1 MAYRGDI
8 WSVSVREGE
17 PLEISFMMIFARMNH
32 ETIAWEH
39 VMIRC
44 ADGLLFL
51 GEVVKSHSEK
61 EKRRA
66 VRTVDFY
73 LS

>member
-1 MAYRGDI
+1 LAYRGDI

-51 GEVVKSHSEK
+51 GES
-61 EKRRA
+61 
-66 VRTVDFY
+66 
-73 LS
+73 